1 MKREEMGVDPSQNG
15 FDLVTTVTQMDEK
28 SEDSVRVLDIH
39 KNDTWDLNAQVTH
52 HTLKSQHMTNSG
64 C

>member
-39 KNDTWDLNAQVTH
+39 KNDTLDLNAQLTH
-52 HTLKSQHMTNSG
+52 HALNSQHMTNSG